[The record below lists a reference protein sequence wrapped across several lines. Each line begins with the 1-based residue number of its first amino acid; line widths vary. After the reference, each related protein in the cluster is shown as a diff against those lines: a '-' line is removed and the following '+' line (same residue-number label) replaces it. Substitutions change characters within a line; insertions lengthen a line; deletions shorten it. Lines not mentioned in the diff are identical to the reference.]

1 MHIQQVN
8 FINSVKVQFPD
19 YFTGKSVL
27 DVGSQDL
34 NGNNRQFFTDC
45 EYLGLDICEGR
56 NVDVVGYVHEWA
68 KTTKQRFDVII
79 SGEMLE
85 HDQHYIKSVK
95 AMYGLTKKGGLLVIT
110 CAAPGRPE
118 HGTSRSNPNDSPAT
132 NDYYMNIDDE
142 MLMAALNGCKFK
154 ECKAVIQGEDLYFY
168 GLKP

>member
-68 KTTKQRFDVII
+68 KITKQRFDVII

-85 HDQHYIKSVK
+85 HDQHYIQSVK

-110 CAAPGRPE
+110 CTRK
-118 HGTSRSNPNDSPAT
+118 TRTRN
-132 NDYYMNIDDE
+132 
-142 MLMAALNGCKFK
+142 
-154 ECKAVIQGEDLYFY
+154 
-168 GLKP
+168 KPKQSK